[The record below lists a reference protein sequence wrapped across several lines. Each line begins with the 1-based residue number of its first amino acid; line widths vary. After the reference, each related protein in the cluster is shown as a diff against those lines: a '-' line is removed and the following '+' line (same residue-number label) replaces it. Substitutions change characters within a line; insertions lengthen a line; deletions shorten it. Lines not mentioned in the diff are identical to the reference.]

1 MKKIKDL
8 ENGKILYKSH
18 RVESYF
24 DFIKNEIKTIE
35 GRIKKGLYREL
46 KVGDE
51 IQIFNIEELESVRA
65 LVKDIRNYDS
75 FEELLNNEEI
85 KKVLPNVDSVDEGV
99 VVYREFYTEDQ
110 EKEFGV
116 IAIEV
121 ELI

>member
-18 RVESYF
+18 RAEPYF
-24 DFIKNEIKTIE
+24 SFIKNSLKTIE
-35 GRIKKGLYREL
+35 GRIKKGLYQKL

-51 IQIFNIEELESVRA
+51 IQIFNNEEPENVRA
-65 LVKDIRNYDS
+65 LVKDIRNYDF
-75 FEELLNNEEI
+75 FEDLLNKEDM
-85 KKVLPNVDSVDEGV
+85 KKVLPNVDFVEEGIR
-99 VVYREFYTEDQ
+99 VYREFYTEEQ

-116 IAIEV
+116 IAIEI